1 MWLSTTSLTSPPLLS
16 RDVFVFDGSFDGARW
31 QDAMMHQSGSLKHP
45 SSKHAVS
52 AYAIH
57 LFNTSQFH
65 FNNVGEF
72 SLNLSAAHVDD
83 GKNSPSTAAGHGV
96 LLWPDRLMLHNLCAK
111 DVAAVLKAALQ
122 TAIIDARILEK
133 QLSEDAKVEAMQ
145 GMVVV
150 ASCTGSP
157 GFSHDRA
164 KQTLAW
170 FATASKAHNT
180 SATLVLAEDL
190 RSHRAGTHVLVLPQ
204 EDCFELQLSS
214 QARVAKLVEKYA
226 ETESTL
232 KSSVK

>member
-1 MWLSTTSLTSPPLLS
+1 M
-16 RDVFVFDGSFDGARW
+16 R
-31 QDAMMHQSGSLKHP
+31 QSVINLKHP

-57 LFNTSQFH
+57 LFETSNFH
-65 FNNVGEF
+65 FNNEGEF

-83 GKNSPSTAAGHGV
+83 GNSPSTASGHGV

-122 TAIIDARILEK
+122 TVLIDARVLEK
-133 QLSEDAKVEAMQ
+133 QLSHDAKVEAMQ

-150 ASCTGSP
+150 ASCTGSQ
-157 GFSHDRA
+157 GVSHDRA

-180 SATLVLAEDL
+180 PATLVLAEDL

-214 QARVAKLVEKYA
+214 QARVAKLVEKYSA
-226 ETESTL
+226 DTGTER
-232 KSSVK
+232 